1 MRGRGGPGGGGLR
14 LRSPFPGRRGGPR
27 CYADGIMAGAS
38 AVSPLVCA
46 FQRGAQAWRMG
57 HRPPLCRGH
66 FNNPHLQ
73 YPTCCSQRDGPA
85 THNPPEGRGGDAGL
99 AAGGGGWHAVC
110 WPRAPRC
117 HCKGEMGHVRRA
129 SLRLLQGAGGHA
141 WCSMAAASGFDV
153 GLTDGIEGNPLLVG
167 SPEPFRKFQ
176 SILEKNSACE
186 LYRRSSSSCG
196 AKRTAAPGYARGRAR
211 YREGLPEGYRIPNE
225 HPQAQ

>member
-1 MRGRGGPGGGGLR
+1 
-14 LRSPFPGRRGGPR
+14 
-27 CYADGIMAGAS
+27 
-38 AVSPLVCA
+38 
-46 FQRGAQAWRMG
+46 
-57 HRPPLCRGH
+57 
-66 FNNPHLQ
+66 
-73 YPTCCSQRDGPA
+73 
-85 THNPPEGRGGDAGL
+85 
-99 AAGGGGWHAVC
+99 
-110 WPRAPRC
+110 
-117 HCKGEMGHVRRA
+117 MGHVRRA

-196 AKRTAAPGYARGRAR
+196 AKRTAAPGYARGRAL